1 MPPLAT
7 HDEAPPVETSSRD
20 GAGAELGSMSQT
32 ATFRRAAAR
41 VRRKQALD
49 EQKRSFLRMVS
60 HELRTPLNAVIG
72 FSEILACELYGPL
85 GAPQYKEY
93 AQLVHDS
100 GQKLLRLVNQIVEIA
115 RLEGHVTDLDL
126 GPQDLD
132 EAVEDV
138 ILQLRGEARTREI
151 SIIAPEVGLLPS
163 LRADGRGLRTILTN
177 LLQNAVT
184 HSPQGGMVVIE
195 ARQVPGGM
203 IEIAVRDH
211 GEGVDPVDLPR
222 LIRPFEQGG
231 STLTRA
237 SEGAGLGLPIVDLL
251 ARAMGGALR
260 LKSAPGQGFTALV
273 ALPEA
278 HGRVGLARVHT

>member
-7 HDEAPPVETSSRD
+7 TNDAVPPVEASRE
-20 GAGAELGSMSQT
+20 GAGPDLGSMSQT

-41 VRRKQALD
+41 ARRKQALD

-126 GPQDLD
+126 GSQDLD

-138 ILQLRGEARTREI
+138 ILQLRGEARAREI
-151 SIIAPEVGLLPS
+151 SIIAPEVGLLPG

-177 LLQNAVT
+177 LLHNAIT
-184 HSPQGGMVVIE
+184 HSPPGGMVVIE
-195 ARQVPGGM
+195 ARQVRGDV
-203 IEIAVRDH
+203 IEIAIRDH
-211 GEGVDPVDLPR
+211 GEGVDPIDLPR

-273 ALPEA
+273 TLPEA
-278 HGRVGLARVHT
+278 HGRRGLSRARP

>member
-7 HDEAPPVETSSRD
+7 TNDAVPPVETSRES
-20 GAGAELGSMSQT
+20 AGADLGSMSQT

-41 VRRKQALD
+41 ARRKQALD

-126 GPQDLD
+126 GSQDLD

-138 ILQLRGEARTREI
+138 ILQLRGEARAREI
-151 SIIAPEVGLLPS
+151 SIIAPEVGLLPG

-177 LLQNAVT
+177 LLQNALT

-195 ARQVPGGM
+195 ARQVPGGVV
-203 IEIAVRDH
+203 EIAIRDH
-211 GEGVDPVDLPR
+211 GEGVNPIDLPR

-231 STLTRA
+231 ATLTRA

-251 ARAMGGALR
+251 ARAMDGSLR
-260 LKSAPGQGFTALV
+260 LRSTLGHGFTAIV
-273 ALPEA
+273 TLPDA
-278 HGRVGLARVHT
+278 AARPSTARARF